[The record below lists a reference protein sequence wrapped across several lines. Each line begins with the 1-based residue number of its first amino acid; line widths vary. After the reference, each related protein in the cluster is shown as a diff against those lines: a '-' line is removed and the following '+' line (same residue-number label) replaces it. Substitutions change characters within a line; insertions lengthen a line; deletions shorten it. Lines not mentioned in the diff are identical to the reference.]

1 VPEIS
6 DVALFFLSGG
16 MSMTWKDSKNHEKAD
31 PKGVKGYMDEEDNSE
46 WNGDDDIEHLTGWPE
61 HFKKYT
67 PVLLGVVLFLVAMGG
82 LKLLFSSA
90 KGADENRLRVL
101 EEKVQKLEYK
111 YRKFDSI
118 DGKVTRIWEQAK
130 SFEHF
135 KDRFDRIEAS
145 MSLRMDHLASNIDS
159 LRKQL
164 ALAPPHPKTTRQ
176 TKVTDKSSSVRYHT
190 VASKETLYGI
200 SIKYGIKLEDLL
212 KMNHMTK
219 NSVIQPGQ
227 KLIVKR

>member
-1 VPEIS
+1 
-6 DVALFFLSGG
+6 
-16 MSMTWKDSKNHEKAD
+16 MSMTWKDSNNHEKAD
-31 PKGVKGYMDEEDNSE
+31 PKGVKDYMDEEDNPE
-46 WNGDDDIEHLTGWPE
+46 WNDDDGIEHVTGWPE

-67 PVLLGVVLFLVAMGG
+67 PILMGVVLFLVAMGG

-164 ALAPPHPKTTRQ
+164 ALTPPHSKTIRSTG
-176 TKVTDKSSSVRYHT
+176 TADKKVSRKGVVKSSSVRYHT

-219 NSVIQPGQ
+219 SSVIQPGQ